1 MIELP
6 VYNREGKEIDRMQI
20 EEAVL
25 GGRILAA
32 LLKQAIVMYHA
43 NKRQGTFGTK
53 SRGMVAGSTAK
64 MYKQKGTGNAR
75 MGPKRTPVRKGGG
88 VAFAKMPREFRQSM
102 PKKQRRL
109 ARNSAILSKMKTNN
123 AVVVDKLEFNLP
135 KTKEFATIL
144 NRLNISRT
152 CVVAINEHDTNVYKS
167 VRNIP
172 GIHLLSVDQLN
183 AGDICRCQKLLFTR
197 EALESLLNQNAPA
210 ESQA

>member
-25 GGRILAA
+25 GGRIRAA